1 MDPQRFY
8 GKKRPAF
15 SIPES
20 SEDEKASDDETYRNP
35 GPEIF
40 IPESSDDEIASDD
53 DRGNVGEFEEI
64 YLDDDALDNDCDEYI
79 PYETEEEDI
88 SSKPST
94 SKQRTGNKR
103 KKVKCVWSDESM
115 AYDESHIAFL
125 GCQDLPNEIMKLEA
139 PMDFFKFLF
148 PSSAINLIVRESN
161 LYADQITE
169 SNHNE
174 VTEEDIRKFLG
185 IIIYMS
191 VVHLPTTRH
200 YWKEGTYIEKVASA
214 MTCNKFEEVKR
225 FLHFFNKNDE
235 LESGDPNFDRL
246 QKIRPFLNIL
256 RERLLQVPKEEY
268 LAIDEQ
274 MIPTKAR
281 TSGMRRYNAKKPHKW
296 GYLNYVLSG
305 ASGFS
310 YDFEVD
316 TGKHPDP
323 PENCPDLGIPGN
335 IVQRLLNTVPQ
346 NLNYKIFVDNWYTSL
361 PLMANL
367 HKKGLLP
374 LGTIQLNRAPNINIE
389 KKTIMKEERGY
400 CAEKSTIYE
409 DVKLTVTTWVDNK
422 PVSLC
427 SSYVGKEPMAMVKR
441 FLKKKRAKIDIPCPK
456 AITIYNKYMGGVDLL
471 DSMLGFYRIKIRSKK
486 WNHRL
491 FFHFI
496 DLVCVNSWLLWRRR
510 TKQKGED
517 MYIPLLDFK
526 LMVAEILMQEDARV
540 FTPTRRGRPQNANIE
555 NIKKDKKRR
564 RIELPPVEVAED
576 GFNHWP
582 EWNTDRQRCKMV
594 GCGQKTQVMC
604 TKCKC
609 YLCLNKDRNCFK
621 KFHMSHD

>member
-486 WNHRL
+486 WYHRL

-510 TKQKGED
+510 TKKKVKTCT
-517 MYIPLLDFK
+517 YPCW
-526 LMVAEILMQEDARV
+526 IL
-540 FTPTRRGRPQNANIE
+540 N
-555 NIKKDKKRR
+555 
-564 RIELPPVEVAED
+564 
-576 GFNHWP
+576 
-582 EWNTDRQRCKMV
+582 
-594 GCGQKTQVMC
+594 
-604 TKCKC
+604 
-609 YLCLNKDRNCFK
+609 
-621 KFHMSHD
+621 